1 MRQFILP
8 VVLGATFVA
17 YAADVDIHGSLN
29 MDYASYFN
37 SKFDPTNAANQD
49 IDLSATAHLDEG
61 ISATVR
67 TTTHSTYVG
76 ADSAV
81 HESEVRHG
89 LARSTAM
96 GEDGH
101 HNAFEF
107 DGAEIRWSVTHSV
120 DLIFGDMTYS
130 AGAFNYYFWR
140 DPARYAVI
148 TREESLRGIGG
159 EFGNEKYG
167 QGKIY
172 FGASENAK
180 STMGL
185 FGTYAWPLL
194 NHVDEHFVV
203 TPSIDWM
210 FGDHIGRHNTY
221 SLGTEVDYSKS
232 QGILNYG
239 TYAVWGMHPYKGKG
253 VHSFLIE
260 PSINIALFNLGFTYF
275 YAIVDEDYDVAE
287 QIFTE
292 DQMLFAVEPS
302 VDINKKFTMGISY
315 EYHDLDVNKDKDEY
329 SFLGMNF
336 YVYPTMR
343 TEVVFWFGYN
353 FKDVVDTDF
362 ALGISG
368 RADF

>member
-89 LARSTAM
+89 IARSTAM

-120 DLIFGDMTYS
+120 DLIFGDMTY
-130 AGAFNYYFWR
+130 
-140 DPARYAVI
+140 
-148 TREESLRGIGG
+148 L
-159 EFGNEKYG
+159 
-167 QGKIY
+167 
-172 FGASENAK
+172 
-180 STMGL
+180 
-185 FGTYAWPLL
+185 
-194 NHVDEHFVV
+194 
-203 TPSIDWM
+203 
-210 FGDHIGRHNTY
+210 
-221 SLGTEVDYSKS
+221 
-232 QGILNYG
+232 
-239 TYAVWGMHPYKGKG
+239 
-253 VHSFLIE
+253 
-260 PSINIALFNLGFTYF
+260 
-275 YAIVDEDYDVAE
+275 
-287 QIFTE
+287 
-292 DQMLFAVEPS
+292 
-302 VDINKKFTMGISY
+302 
-315 EYHDLDVNKDKDEY
+315 
-329 SFLGMNF
+329 
-336 YVYPTMR
+336 
-343 TEVVFWFGYN
+343 
-353 FKDVVDTDF
+353 
-362 ALGISG
+362 
-368 RADF
+368 